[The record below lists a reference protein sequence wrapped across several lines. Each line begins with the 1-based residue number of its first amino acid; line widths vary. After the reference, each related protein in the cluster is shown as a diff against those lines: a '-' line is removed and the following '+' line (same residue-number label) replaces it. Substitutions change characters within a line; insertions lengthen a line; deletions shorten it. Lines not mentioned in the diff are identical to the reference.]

1 MALNVGPDFKQ
12 RWLTAP
18 EAVRQTFIDDLH
30 RISEVL
36 QPDSDLKR
44 WVEYDQ
50 QQQQQSFQKI
60 DQAYAELKIQLIEEA
75 RIRRQQMLEQR
86 LAQQRAD
93 QAAYAQALYQDE
105 LQQFAAQTETLASL
119 RTQLDQEI
127 LDYTARYQKN
137 PENGSFNFAKGV
149 RIADEQ
155 ILSELDSVRVRL
167 ELEAETR
174 IEEAVQQF
182 RSQLQAA
189 AQEEIEYILKHSQF
203 SKEA

>member
-75 RIRRQQMLEQR
+75 RIRCQQMLEQR

-149 RIADEQ
+149 GITDEQ
-155 ILSELDSVRVRL
+155 LLSELDSVRLRL

-203 SKEA
+203 SKET

>member
-174 IEEAVQQF
+174 IEEVVQQF

>member
-36 QPDSDLKR
+36 KPDTDLKR

-127 LDYTARYQKN
+127 LDYTSRYQKN
-137 PENGSFNFAKGV
+137 PENGSFNFAKGLGN
-149 RIADEQ
+149 ADEQ

-203 SKEA
+203 SKDS